1 MNDLLKLAVEAHGG
15 LTRWNRLAAV
25 EARLSISGALWH
37 LKGKPE
43 ALKHVRIEA
52 PLHRERLIIHFETEN
67 RRATFSP
74 DRIVI
79 ETESGDFLESRE
91 NPRTAF
97 QGHTLETPW
106 DDFHRLYFN
115 SYALWNYLMAPFL
128 YTWPGFETEELAPW
142 KENGE
147 VWRPLKITYPD
158 SIAGHTR
165 EQVAYYGQDGLLRR
179 HAYTVD
185 VLGGAS
191 GLNYAYDYRNVNGI
205 MVPTTRR
212 VYPSDANKQKVP
224 EPLLVAIDIR
234 DIAFIEA
241 QQANR
246 PAPPANC
253 SHRADASRAA
263 PDARPDHD
271 GRVQSSNRATLEG
284 GIGATWPV
292 CVGA

>member
-1 MNDLLKLAVEAHGG
+1 VNGLLKLAVGAHGG
-15 LTRWNRLAAV
+15 LTRWNRFAAV

-43 ALKHVRIEA
+43 ALKDVCIEA
-52 PLHRERLIIHFETEN
+52 SLHRERLITHFTAEN

-91 NPRTAF
+91 NPRAAF
-97 QGHTLETPW
+97 QGHAMETLW
-106 DDFHRLYFN
+106 NDFHLLYFN
-115 SYALWNYLMAPFL
+115 SYALWNYLTAPFL
-128 YTWPGFETEELAPW
+128 YTWPGFQTEELAPW
-142 KENGE
+142 EENGE
-147 VWRPLKITYPD
+147 VWRPLKVTYPG

-191 GLNYAYDYRNVNGI
+191 GLNYAYDYHDANGI

-212 VYPSDANKQKVP
+212 VYPSDSHQQKVP

-234 DIAFIEA
+234 EIAFV
-241 QQANR
+241 
-246 PAPPANC
+246 
-253 SHRADASRAA
+253 
-263 PDARPDHD
+263 DAR
-271 GRVQSSNRATLEG
+271 R
-284 GIGATWPV
+284 
-292 CVGA
+292 

>member
-1 MNDLLKLAVEAHGG
+1 VNDLLKLAVEAHGG

-25 EARLSISGALWH
+25 EAHLSISGALWH
-37 LKGKPE
+37 LKGKPD
-43 ALKHVRIEA
+43 AFKDIRIEA
-52 PLHRERLIIHFETEN
+52 PLHRERLTTHFLGEN

-97 QGHTLETPW
+97 QGHTMETPW

-128 YTWPGFETEELAPW
+128 YTYPGFETEELAPW
-142 KENGE
+142 QENGE

-165 EQVAYYGQDGLLRR
+165 EQIAYYGQDGLLRR

-234 DIAFIEA
+234 EIAFIEA
-241 QQANR
+241 R
-246 PAPPANC
+246 
-253 SHRADASRAA
+253 R
-263 PDARPDHD
+263 
-271 GRVQSSNRATLEG
+271 
-284 GIGATWPV
+284 
-292 CVGA
+292 